1 MSQRILLGVIAL
13 CVAALGGWYFV
24 RSGRSATV
32 EARVVSVSQQCYL
45 RFERDGAT
53 RYSKLAPCEAAK
65 AAAQAAPS
73 TTKAL
78 RLTRAVELLYVSPA
92 NGAVARATVA
102 ESTVSS
108 SPLKEGDVIRIRA
121 KTDRAGVVSAL

>member
-1 MSQRILLGVIAL
+1 MSQEIPLGVIAL
-13 CVAALGGWYFV
+13 CVAAMGGWYFV
-24 RSGRSATV
+24 RSGGSATV

-53 RYSKLAPCEAAK
+53 RYSKLGPCEAAK
-65 AAAQAAPS
+65 ASAQAAPS
-73 TTKAL
+73 AAGTL
-78 RLTRAVELLYVSPA
+78 RQTRAVELLYVSPA

-108 SPLKEGDVIRIRA
+108 SPLKQGDVVRIRA